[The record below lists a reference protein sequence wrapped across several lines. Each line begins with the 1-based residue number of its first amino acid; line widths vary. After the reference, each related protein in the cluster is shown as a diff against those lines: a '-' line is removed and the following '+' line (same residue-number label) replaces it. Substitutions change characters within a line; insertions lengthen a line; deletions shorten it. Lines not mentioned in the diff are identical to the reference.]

1 VGWAKQLI
9 ISDRTHLF
17 EQFHGELMDFRS
29 LTVRGGVSPFSL
41 NFFFQIDSCM
51 SLFISLGFS
60 IINCLRLFA
69 GSTKEQGYR
78 VLADN
83 FSLGRIPQEAH
94 RPQQEQAHQAE
105 ELVGEFS

>member
-17 EQFHGELMDFRS
+17 EQFH
-29 LTVRGGVSPFSL
+29 
-41 NFFFQIDSCM
+41 
-51 SLFISLGFS
+51 
-60 IINCLRLFA
+60 